1 MDRTWTHHSNAIIHS
16 SVCWMH
22 KQIEKLWPNFH
33 FALPVFSLPHFPAP
47 LSWRKS
53 AQSNRRQSCPGRCLF
68 SVFLFMNTPPPPH
81 TFSSVKHTHGVKG
94 GWEKDHQALPKTTY
108 IWTVLRQKFFAASSK
123 VCLDRRNRKKKEMT
137 EKSKVHKI
145 WDEGLIQVVER
156 FIGLPHCFQF
166 YFYDELDASQL
177 NLMLNLNHTIFPDAD
192 GPKICK
198 KKKLQKRR
206 GKQIPNESFQE
217 SLCLPEQWKPK

>member
-94 GWEKDHQALPKTTY
+94 GLGKGPPGPSENNLYLNSFTA
-108 IWTVLRQKFFAASSK
+108 K
-123 VCLDRRNRKKKEMT
+123 VFR
-137 EKSKVHKI
+137 
-145 WDEGLIQVVER
+145 
-156 FIGLPHCFQF
+156 
-166 YFYDELDASQL
+166 SQL
-177 NLMLNLNHTIFPDAD
+177 ESVFGQEKPQKKGDD
-192 GPKICK
+192 GKI
-198 KKKLQKRR
+198 QSPQNMRR
-206 GKQIPNESFQE
+206 GSNPSSWAFHWASTLFSILFLWRIGCESAKSDAQ
-217 SLCLPEQWKPK
+217 LKPYNISRCRWTKNM